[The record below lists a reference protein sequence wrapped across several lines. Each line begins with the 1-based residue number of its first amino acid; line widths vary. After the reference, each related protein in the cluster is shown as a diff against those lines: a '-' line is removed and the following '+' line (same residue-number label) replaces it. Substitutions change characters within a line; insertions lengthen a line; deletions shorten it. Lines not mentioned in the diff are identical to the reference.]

1 MPSKMKNNNI
11 IEVTNNFNLLN
22 LDSDTEEDS
31 KIVKTDEYSYL
42 NKDNLIWGVGLKDM
56 IGVKWADVC

>member
-1 MPSKMKNNNI
+1 MPSKTKNNNI
-11 IEVTNNFNLLN
+11 MNVTNIFNILN
-22 LDSDTEEDS
+22 MDSDTEDDS

>member
-1 MPSKMKNNNI
+1 MPSKTKNNNI
-11 IEVTNNFNLLN
+11 MNVTNIFNILN
-22 LDSDTEEDS
+22 MESDTEEDS
-31 KIVKTDEYSYL
+31 KIVETDEYSYL